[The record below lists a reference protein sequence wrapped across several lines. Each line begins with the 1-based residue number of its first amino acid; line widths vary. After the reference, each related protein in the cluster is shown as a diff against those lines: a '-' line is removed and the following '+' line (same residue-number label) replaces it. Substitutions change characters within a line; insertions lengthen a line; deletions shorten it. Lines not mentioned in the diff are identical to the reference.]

1 MVGAGASDGVFSG
14 VVVFVLSSEEIL
26 LSEDRSGAP
35 VGDGAAD
42 GVEVISVLSAGSA
55 GFPHETVET
64 ASSPAQ
70 ASALIR
76 RGNFLLCTVSKVVDG
91 MFFFIDKINSF
102 RVLRAVSFFRRGKM
116 PCKFEFP
123 FNFHS
128 PFLISDCPATKKYCN
143 FVYKI
148 FLLFL

>member
-35 VGDGAAD
+35 VGDGAAAD

-76 RGNFLLCTVSKVVDG
+76 REQRGNFLLCTV
-91 MFFFIDKINSF
+91 F
-102 RVLRAVSFFRRGKM
+102 KM
-116 PCKFEFP
+116 
-123 FNFHS
+123 
-128 PFLISDCPATKKYCN
+128 
-143 FVYKI
+143 VMG
-148 FLLFL
+148 LLFLIDKLLSGVAGCFCFL